1 MIVDRVSTGW
11 MRRPTRA
18 ALGALLLA
26 GAGCT
31 RSTPATAQS
40 ASSASAQTSAAIGA
54 EALMAHVSVL
64 AADSMEGRLIG
75 TPGSARARAYLVRAF
90 ADAGLRPIGA
100 SFEVPV
106 QMVSPRDSS
115 IRRGTN
121 VVGEIRGR
129 TTPDRYIVVTAHY
142 DHVGVREGQIYNG
155 ADDDASGTAA
165 LIEMAR
171 WFRANPPEHS
181 LIFAAFDGE
190 EGGMVGSREFVRQP
204 PVPADRIVLNVNLDM
219 VGRNAKNE
227 LYAAGTSHYP
237 FLRPYLDSAAARAPI
252 TLRLGHDDPSG
263 PRQDD
268 WTTQSDHASFHRA
281 RIPFV
286 YFGVEDH
293 PDYHKPTDDTE
304 RLMPTFFAGA
314 VTTVRDAV
322 RILDR
327 NLGAISAARSR

>member
-1 MIVDRVSTGW
+1 MIVDPIRGGRARRVLL
-11 MRRPTRA
+11 A
-18 ALGALLLA
+18 ALLLA
-26 GAGCT
+26 GVGCT
-31 RSTPATAQS
+31 RSAPAAMAQQ
-40 ASSASAQTSAAIGA
+40 ASEAIRP

-100 SFEVPV
+100 GFEVPV

-115 IRRGTN
+115 LRRGTN

-142 DHVGVREGQIYNG
+142 DHVGVRQGQIYNG

-171 WFRANPPEHS
+171 WFRANPPAHS
-181 LIFAAFDGE
+181 IIFAAFDGE

-204 PVPADRIVLNVNLDM
+204 PVPAERIVVNVNLDM
-219 VGRNAKNE
+219 VGRNARNE
-227 LYAAGTSHYP
+227 LYAAGTSHYR
-237 FLRPYLDSAAARAPI
+237 FLRPYLDSIATGAPV
-252 TLRLGHDDPSG
+252 TLRFGHDDPNG

-281 RIPFV
+281 GIPFV

-304 RLMPTFFAGA
+304 RLMPAFFAGA
-314 VTTVRDAV
+314 VTTVRDAI
-322 RILDR
+322 RALDR
-327 NLGAISAARSR
+327 NLGAIAAARGR